1 MSRSTAQPRRG
12 APHLKPNGPEPE
24 PEPELRHVPKII
36 IIIGEKKTVYRR
48 LAKTRCLD
56 TTRRR
61 SSRMSILGASCL
73 LGTRPQEH
81 RAQGALGAQ
90 VQAQGQA
97 QAARLE
103 TRPAP
108 RPKHKPK
115 PTPSST
121 SRVVQTHAARLK
133 TFDTPRSRPPPKAKS
148 QEIKKY
154 KDKATRIRVRVK
166 RPHNADPEGG
176 VLRTSAPPHL
186 RSSSQRSTHPELKPT
201 PQERT
206 PHNNT
211 EKAEQKKLRAH
222 AYAKSQDD
230 SDSGS
235 GLSPVYATSPA
246 YALRLG
252 LMLMLKPTSPTRP
265 LVLGL
270 GLRESPTRLGL
281 VLGPV
286 LVLWL
291 RLGLCTAAHPLRK

>member
-1 MSRSTAQPRRG
+1 MYKKGLSTFHSNGARDSSYYGLDLDHDEQLAYNKGCANYNGHRENQWIIITEGNKGQGQEYCNGNKYGCSKQVRRG
-12 APHLKPNGPEPE
+12 GLIRNQTLATRAPHLKPNGPEPE
-24 PEPELRHVPKII
+24 PEPKPGPELRHVPKKII
-36 IIIGEKKTVYRR
+36 IIREKKTVYRR
-48 LAKTRCLD
+48 LAKTRRLD

-61 SSRMSILGASCL
+61 SSRLSVLGASCL

-121 SRVVQTHAARLK
+121 SRTHAARLK
-133 TFDTPRSRPPPKAKS
+133 TLDAPRSRPPPKAKS

-176 VLRTSAPPHL
+176 VLRTSASR
-186 RSSSQRSTHPELKPT
+186 RSSQTSTHPELKPT

-206 PHNNT
+206 PQN
-211 EKAEQKKLRAH
+211 KQKKRSCARTRTPK
-222 AYAKSQDD
+222 AK
-230 SDSGS
+230 
-235 GLSPVYATSPA
+235 V
-246 YALRLG
+246 
-252 LMLMLKPTSPTRP
+252 
-265 LVLGL
+265 
-270 GLRESPTRLGL
+270 
-281 VLGPV
+281 
-286 LVLWL
+286 
-291 RLGLCTAAHPLRK
+291 